1 MELCEYKI
9 KTDKKSAVSRYTEAL
24 ISKAR
29 KESGDKISFPT
40 HCIEESITKFDN
52 KLVLWY
58 NDATGSTKIV
68 DLELD

>member
-1 MELCEYKI
+1 MQLCEYTEKI
-9 KTDKKSAVSRYTEAL
+9 DKKSAVSRYMEVL

-29 KESGDKISFPT
+29 KESGDGISFPT
-40 HCIEESITKFDN
+40 HCIEESITRFEN

-58 NDATGSTKIV
+58 NDATGNTKIV